1 MTTLAEIEAAVRQL
15 TLEDRQ
21 KLLRIVAQSVGGE
34 VLDLPEPRDFPLEEM
49 QRWIAEDEE
58 GMRRFKKGSSAS
70 ATR

>member
-1 MTTLAEIEAAVRQL
+1 MTTLAEIEAAVHRL

-21 KLLRIVAQSVGGE
+21 KLLRFVAHSVGGE

-58 GMRRFKKGSSAS
+58 GMRRFSVSES
-70 ATR
+70 RLCP